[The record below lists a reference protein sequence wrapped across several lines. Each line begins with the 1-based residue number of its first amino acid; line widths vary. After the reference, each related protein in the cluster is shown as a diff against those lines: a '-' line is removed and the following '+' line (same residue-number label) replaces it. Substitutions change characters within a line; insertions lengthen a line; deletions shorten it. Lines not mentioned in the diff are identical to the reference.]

1 MDRCF
6 IVLSAKAGLHKSH
19 VKNVYTYLSEFRI
32 NISCEKE
39 KVDVKLG
46 INL

>member
-1 MDRCF
+1 MDRCI
-6 IVLSAKAGLHKSH
+6 IVLSAKARLHKSH

-39 KVDVKLG
+39 KVLVKLG